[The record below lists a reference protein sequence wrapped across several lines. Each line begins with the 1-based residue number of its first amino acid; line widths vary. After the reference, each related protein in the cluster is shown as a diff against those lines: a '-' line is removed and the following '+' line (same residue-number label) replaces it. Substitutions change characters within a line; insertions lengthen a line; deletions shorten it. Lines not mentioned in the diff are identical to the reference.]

1 MTSLHIAIMK
11 GQNDIAKFLIA
22 KGADIHIKGIAGLT
36 PLSIA
41 IQKDNKKIVDLLRTH
56 GAVE

>member
-1 MTSLHIAIMK
+1 MK